1 MSRGESELRL
11 AQAAAERARR
21 LLLFPSAANLNRS
34 RPFLEQVCASLE
46 ELRRPMGERP
56 CARKQELLAGFGALR
71 LTMRRV
77 AALLEGAAR
86 FRTGWLEALTAA
98 TAGGYT
104 REGGPAASAVPRG
117 LSVEG

>member
-1 MSRGESELRL
+1 MSRGESDLRL
-11 AQAAAERARR
+11 AQAAAEGARR
-21 LLLFPSAANLNRS
+21 LLLFPSVANLDRS
-34 RPFLEQVCASLE
+34 RPYLEQACASLE
-46 ELRRPMGERP
+46 KLRRSMDERP
-56 CARKQELLAGFGALR
+56 GARKRELVAGLGALR
-71 LTMRRV
+71 LTVRRV

-86 FRTGWLEALTAA
+86 FRTGWFEALTAA